1 MLTKKSLRYFE
12 IARSVSKL
20 SNFKTTSK
28 HIGCIV
34 VCDNRVISSG
44 YNSNKTSPLQK
55 KYNKLRF
62 DCDSTPHTL
71 HAETD
76 ALKPLLDRHDI
87 DFKSVKLYIYR
98 ETANGSKGL
107 AKPCES
113 CMALIKNLGIRE
125 INYTSDDG
133 YCFEE
138 IK

>member
-1 MLTKKSLRYFE
+1 MLTKKEIRYFE

-76 ALKPLLDRHDI
+76 ALKPLVDRQDI
-87 DFKSVKLYIYR
+87 DFKNVKLYIYR
-98 ETANGSKGL
+98 EKANGSKGL

-125 INYTSDDG
+125 IHYTSDDG

-138 IK
+138 LK

>member
-1 MLTKKSLRYFE
+1 MTKKELRYFE

-44 YNSNKTSPLQK
+44 CNSNKTSPLQK
-55 KYNKLRF
+55 KYNKFRF
-62 DCDSTPHTL
+62 DCDTTPHTL

-76 ALKPLLDRHDI
+76 ALKPLVDRQDI
-87 DFKSVKLYIYR
+87 DFKNVKLYIYR
-98 ETANGSKGL
+98 ERANGDKGL

-113 CMALIKNLGIRE
+113 CMALIRNLGIRE
-125 INYTSDDG
+125 IHYTSDDG

-138 IK
+138 LY

>member
-1 MLTKKSLRYFE
+1 MTKKSLRYFE

-62 DCDSTPHTL
+62 DFDSTPHTL
-71 HAETD
+71 HAETA
-76 ALKPLLDRHDI
+76 ALKPLLGRYDI

-98 ETANGSKGL
+98 ETADGSKGL